1 MKVIIF
7 GATGTIGKA
16 LVKEAIKRKYQ
27 VTAAVRDPQR
37 MTEQSEY
44 LTVVQ
49 ADILNPNSVTDV
61 AKGHDAIISAYGP
74 KFGEEE
80 ELLEA
85 TRSLLEGTRRSGVQ
99 RILVVGGAGSLKTE
113 NGERLMDTAEFPE
126 EVKPLAAAHA
136 DALEL
141 YRVADVDWTYC
152 SPAGMIES
160 GKRTGQ
166 FRIGLDHLVV
176 DELGHSRISVEDYAV
191 ALIDELVE
199 GEFVN
204 SRFTVGY

>member
-61 AKGHDAIISAYGP
+61 VKGTMLSLAHTVPS
-74 KFGEEE
+74 
-80 ELLEA
+80 LEK
-85 TRSLLEGTRRSGVQ
+85 RKNCSKR
-99 RILVVGGAGSLKTE
+99 LVLCWK
-113 NGERLMDTAEFPE
+113 
-126 EVKPLAAAHA
+126 
-136 DALEL
+136 
-141 YRVADVDWTYC
+141 
-152 SPAGMIES
+152 
-160 GKRTGQ
+160 
-166 FRIGLDHLVV
+166 
-176 DELGHSRISVEDYAV
+176 ELGVPARSASLSLAEREV
-191 ALIDELVE
+191 
-199 GEFVN
+199 
-204 SRFTVGY
+204 

>member
-7 GATGTIGKA
+7 GATGTIGHA
-16 LVKEAIKRKYQ
+16 LVREAIKRKHE
-27 VTAAVRDPQR
+27 VTAAVRNPQR

-49 ADILNPNSVTDV
+49 ADILNPNSVTE
-61 AKGHDAIISAYGP
+61 AAAGHDAIISAYGP
-74 KFGEEE
+74 AFGAEE

-85 TRSLLEGTRRSGVQ
+85 TRSLLEGTRRSGVG

-126 EVKPLAAAHA
+126 EIKPLAAAHA
-136 DALEL
+136 EAFEL
-141 YRVADVDWTYC
+141 YRTADVDWTYC
-152 SPAGMIES
+152 SPAGMIEP
-160 GKRTGQ
+160 GKRTGH

-191 ALIDELVE
+191 ALMDELVA